1 MTVTVDGEEYV
12 IVDIGMRML
21 TPRELFRAQG
31 FDDRY
36 RIDPAGPSG
45 KPLTKTAQ
53 IRMCGN
59 SVPPPVV
66 EALLRSNVMEAS

>member
-1 MTVTVDGEEYV
+1 MIAGEPYV

-21 TPRELFRAQG
+21 TPRGLFRAQG
-31 FDDRY
+31 FPNSY
-36 RIDPAGPSG
+36 IIALEFGG

-59 SVPPPVV
+59 SVCLPVAANCADLA
-66 EALLRSNVMEAS
+66 ESGSRRAA

>member
-1 MTVTVDGEEYV
+1 VVDGEEYV
-12 IVDIGMRML
+12 VVVIGMRML

-31 FDDRY
+31 FGDEY
-36 RIDPAGPSG
+36 QIDPLGPNG

-66 EALLRSNVMEAS
+66 EALIRSNVLEAA